1 MNDYISSTHMLKQL
15 HSVMSYNNIANR
27 LGISPG
33 SLRGLINRKAELKV
47 PYYLKLR
54 CLYESSAPLINPSP
68 AADIN
73 DNDNTE
79 EDKE

>member
-54 CLYESSAPLINPSP
+54 CLYESSAQLINSSP

-73 DNDNTE
+73 DNNNTE